1 MVRDLATDRAG
12 SAQLRAV
19 IDAGGGQDPALWK
32 LVAAELGLTAI
43 AVTERHGGTGGA
55 FVDLAV
61 VLEEA
66 GGALLPGP
74 LLPTPGAGA
83 AAADDEGLA
92 AAGAGGAGG
101 AGGLGG
107 PRGGPPPRARGG
119 PGA

>member
-43 AVTERHGGTGGA
+43 AVAERHGGTGGA

-66 GGALLPGP
+66 GGAPLPVL
-74 LLPTPGAGA
+74 LLPTGVA
-83 AAADDEGLA
+83 AAAAAPDGGLG
-92 AAGAGGAGG
+92 AAGGGGGAGPP
-101 AGGLGG
+101 GGGG
-107 PRGGPPPRARGG
+107 GRGGRRLRARGR
-119 PGA
+119 